1 MNNTLEHHGIL
12 GMKWG
17 VRRYQNKDGTL
28 TPAGKKRRGVIRS
41 PRQLGNTDNSSTT
54 NYKKVSLKKAE
65 MIEAKNIYKQSKINY
80 QNELKKKNENYDKQ
94 QQKID
99 RIFRGEKAVNK
110 YMNTYENMSLS
121 KARAT
126 TYTTMAVSTAFLMA
140 FIKNRGPE
148 KISDLIGKFY

>member
-1 MNNTLEHHGIL
+1 MDNGLTHYGIL

-28 TPAGKKRRGVIRS
+28 TPAGKKRRDVIRS
-41 PRQLGNTDNSSTT
+41 PRQLGDTDNSSTT

-65 MIEAKNIYKQSKINY
+65 MIEAKNIYKQAKINY
-80 QNELKKKNENYDKQ
+80 QKELKKKNENYDEQ
-94 QQKID
+94 QRKID
-99 RIFRGEKAVNK
+99 KILNGEKAVNK

-121 KARAT
+121 KARAVS
-126 TYTTMAVSTAFLMA
+126 YTTMAVSTAFLAA

-148 KISDLIGKFY
+148 KINDFIGKF